1 MRERLTFLALAG
13 LLLAPACII
22 DASDDDTSGDSGAAT
37 SSAATGSG
45 TSTPATGSGT
55 ASQDGTTSQCDTAGA
70 TAGGGA
76 CGWGSTGD
84 DMVPDG
90 YVCGGD
96 GVDPDGNFP
105 FDCPE
110 GLEVGAECGDVEG
123 PGCCDPDGS
132 VWYCGNDGSGPALAR
147 IEC

>member
-22 DASDDDTSGDSGAAT
+22 NTADDDSSSGEDGAAT
-37 SSAATGSG
+37 STASGSGSG
-45 TSTPATGSGT
+45 TSSTPATGSGT
-55 ASQDGTTSQCDTAGA
+55 ASQDGTAEGAETTA
-70 TAGGGA
+70 GGA
-76 CGWGSTGD
+76 CGWGPTGD

-96 GVDPDGNFP
+96 GVDPEGTFP

-110 GLEVGAECGDVEG
+110 GLEVGAECGTVEG
-123 PGCCDPDGS
+123 PGCCDADGNA
-132 VWYCGNDGSGPALAR
+132 WYCGNDGSGPALAL

>member
-1 MRERLTFLALAG
+1 MLERLTFLALAG
-13 LLLAPACII
+13 LMLASACII
-22 DASDDDTSGDSGAAT
+22 DATDDDSSGDSGAAT
-37 SSAATGSG
+37 STAASGSG
-45 TSTPATGSGT
+45 SGAPATGSGT
-55 ASQDGTTSQCDTAGA
+55 ASQDGTAEGAETAA
-70 TAGGGA
+70 GGA

-96 GVDPDGNFP
+96 GVDPAGMFA

-110 GLEVGAECGDVEG
+110 GATLEVGAECGDIEG
-123 PGCCDPDGS
+123 PGCCDAEGD

-147 IEC
+147 VEC